1 MNFKTKFKENKG
13 ITLIALVVTII
24 VLLILAGIS
33 INALA
38 GQNGILNRTTSAKQK
53 TEEAQAQEELE
64 TGLMGLFMDYQVE
77 AGGQGT
83 FADYIFANEAKVQS
97 ELGGNVGIDS
107 TNKTITYKGTLF
119 SVADDGKV
127 TRKDGI
133 GISGD
138 KTTITI
144 IGNQKE
150 TATLTATLTNISG
163 TVTWTSTNTGVAT
176 VTGNGTTATVSPVAA
191 GTTTIKAKCSEKE
204 ASYEI
209 TVKQIT
215 KATILSIKTL
225 TKTEIEEGE
234 KIEITALQ
242 DGNDEIVWTASD
254 TSKVIIT
261 SKDENTAIVTGKAAS
276 DTAITITA
284 TAKNSGITPAT
295 CSIKV
300 KAPSYIGQ
308 YIEYDV
314 AYTDMYTL
322 KEGENTI
329 NKQYTKEN
337 GWRILSMT
345 PSKTVS
351 GAYDIEIVS
360 TGVPARLYYY
370 SSSVASAVWAGKADK
385 QINGQTVDQ
394 LTKYA
399 TTYYGTVGNNSLI
412 AASGLAYNFAEITF
426 KGNSSSS
433 DNIGYYTRIAKNNG
447 KEVYTGDEKTGKEL
461 FVARAGATVRSM
473 MHTDVPKV
481 PNSINSSS
489 DIQSKTVADKTGLFR
504 LDKLGYTNSC
514 YYWLASP
521 YPGSNRTVYF
531 VGYDGSVDDS
541 YYYYN
546 CGVRPVV
553 SMSGVTMQKTTTTEG
568 TTLWKIK

>member
-53 TEEAQAQEELE
+53 TEEAQVQEELE

-77 AGGQGT
+77 AGGLGT

-215 KATILSIKTL
+215 KATTLSIKTL

-308 YIEYDV
+308 YVEYDV

-345 PSKTVS
+345 PSETVS

-360 TGVPARLYYY
+360 TGIPAKLYYY
-370 SSSVASAVWAGKADK
+370 YGDVSSAVWAGKAEK

-399 TTYYGTVGNNSLI
+399 TTYYGTVGNHNLI

-426 KGNSSSS
+426 KGNSKESA
-433 DNIGYYTRIAKNNG
+433 NTGYYTRIAKNNG
-447 KEVYTGDEKTGKEL
+447 TEVYTGEEKTGNEL

-473 MHTDVPKV
+473 MHTDLPGLTGGT
-481 PNSINSSS
+481 NGNSSISWGTLGS
-489 DIQSKTVADKTGLFR
+489 DTTGLFR
-504 LDKLGYTNSC
+504 LDKLGYTNS
-514 YYWLASP
+514 YFWLASP
-521 YPGSNRTVYF
+521 NPDYDIEVYYVYCSGG
-531 VGYDGSVDDS
+531 VGPSS
-541 YYYYN
+541 SAN
-546 CGVRPVV
+546 GVRPVV
-553 SMSGVTMQKTTTTEG
+553 SMSGVTMQKTTTTDG
-568 TTLWKIK
+568 TTLWKITN

>member
-1 MNFKTKFKENKG
+1 MNSKIEYKRDKG

-53 TEEAQAQEELE
+53 TEEAQVQEELE

-77 AGGQGT
+77 AGGLGT

-209 TVKQIT
+209 TVKQIK

-254 TSKVIIT
+254 TSKVTIT

-295 CSIKV
+295 CRIKV

-308 YIEYDV
+308 YVEYDV

-337 GWRILSMT
+337 GWRILSMKQ
-345 PSKTVS
+345 SAVS

-360 TGVPARLYYY
+360 TGVPAILYY
-370 SSSVASAVWAGKADK
+370 SSGSVANAAWAGKADK

-399 TTYYGTVGNNSLI
+399 TTYYGTVGNNNLI
-412 AASGLAYNFAEITF
+412 AASGLAYNFAEVTF
-426 KGNSSSS
+426 KGNSQGSA
-433 DNIGYYTRIAKNNG
+433 NTGYYTRIAKNNG
-447 KEVYTGDEKTGKEL
+447 TEVYTGDGKAGNEL

-473 MHTDVPKV
+473 MHTDVPNV
-481 PNSINSSS
+481 ANSITSYS
-489 DIQSKTVADKTGLFR
+489 DIQSKTGADTTGLFR
-504 LDKLGYTNSC
+504 LDKLGYTNSA
-514 YYWLASP
+514 YWLASP
-521 YPGSNRTVYF
+521 NPDFTSNVCI
-531 VGYDGSVDDS
+531 VNDGGSVDGGSS
-541 YYYYN
+541 YYY
-546 CGVRPVV
+546 GVRPVV
-553 SMSGVTMQKTTTTEG
+553 SMSGVTMQKTTTTDG
-568 TTLWKIK
+568 TTLWKITN